1 MVFFGSKDAF
11 FGDRYRFS
19 GKKCQ
24 IRDARH
30 PILPCLGVEKI
41 CEPLEMPMESGFQ
54 GHQFCWVTLICVQ
67 IH

>member
-30 PILPCLGVEKI
+30 PILPCLGVEKKSVNLSK
-41 CEPLEMPMESGFQ
+41 CPWNQGLEATNFVG
-54 GHQFCWVTLICVQ
+54 
-67 IH
+67 